1 MTAARDKEREHAVNP
16 TYETTGRLYVV
27 ATMTGEKGLVA
38 LDYPDYQN
46 LLAHGIMDEEVSV
59 RMRKASFGSEYE
71 QGAPDLR
78 AQAGL
83 YTITI
88 EGTNAK
94 PQIELGEAAVAQAR
108 ARGLRD
114 GDEVRLAIEPL
125 PCRNPRA
132 ASYDGLKLDLD
143 L

>member
-27 ATMTGEKGLVA
+27 ATMTVA
-38 LDYPDYQN
+38 KRASWPWTIPTHQN

-71 QGAPDLR
+71 QGAPELR

-132 ASYDGLKLDLD
+132 AS
-143 L
+143 

>member
-59 RMRKASFGSEYE
+59 RMRKASFGC
-71 QGAPDLR
+71 APR
-78 AQAGL
+78 PGS
-83 YTITI
+83 T
-88 EGTNAK
+88 
-94 PQIELGEAAVAQAR
+94 P
-108 ARGLRD
+108 
-114 GDEVRLAIEPL
+114 
-125 PCRNPRA
+125 
-132 ASYDGLKLDLD
+132 
-143 L
+143 